1 VVEGGLMAQ
10 SEATGE
16 GFEAWL
22 AREYRYAA
30 GAMLRSVSAVEI
42 VKTRPGFGH
51 SIRAAQ
57 GSIIASPVLASYD
70 PDPDYFFH
78 WFRDSAVV
86 IDAIRLLH
94 EDGALGDDALRNFRD
109 FVRFSLSLRAL
120 DGRELV
126 KAPQWREGVIDSF
139 EQYLRDDAELSAI
152 QGDRVFGDTRVNPN
166 GTLDISKWARPQH
179 DGPPLRAL
187 AVLRWI
193 RSVPM
198 PAALSAEASELLR
211 ADLAFTHAHW
221 RDPSFDI
228 WEEERGEHYYT
239 LCVAEAALREGAE
252 WLHAAGNHEQTRAYR
267 ADAAEIRAKLDGFWR
282 ESAGHYSS
290 RVLTSGAKSTKELDI
305 ALILAAVHV
314 AGGSSTESTRHSARD
329 PRMHA
334 TLARLE
340 ALFDV
345 SYPINH
351 QRPAGRGPAMGRYA
365 GDVYYSG
372 GAYFFS
378 TLGAAEFC
386 FLAAGAGPGAAAARN
401 ADPRNADAG
410 ARRWFERGDA
420 YLETVRAYTGP
431 DGALSEQFD
440 QRTGEQTSARHL
452 AWSYAAFIS
461 TLAARR
467 AAKAQLQAR
476 PQGRPEE

>member
-1 VVEGGLMAQ
+1 MDGNVAPPLA
-10 SEATGE
+10 AD
-16 GFEAWL
+16 FEAWL
-22 AREYRYAA
+22 GREYRYAIT
-30 GAMLRSVSAVEI
+30 AMFRSVSAVDL
-42 VKTRPGFGH
+42 VKQRPGFGH
-51 SIRAAQ
+51 SIRPVK
-57 GSIIASPVLASYD
+57 GSIIASPVMASYD

-94 EDGALGDDALRNFRD
+94 EDRVLGEEALSHFQD
-109 FVRFSLSLRAL
+109 FVRFSLSLRML

-126 KAPQWREGVIDSF
+126 KAPAWRDGAIESF
-139 EQYLRDDAELSAI
+139 KQYLRDDADLGAVL
-152 QGDRVFGDTRVNPN
+152 GARVYGDTRVNPN

-193 RSVPM
+193 RNVSM
-198 PAALSAEASELLR
+198 PAALLSEAAELARE
-211 ADLAFTHAHW
+211 DLAFTHAHW
-221 RDPSFDI
+221 HEPSFDI
-228 WEEERGEHYYT
+228 WEEEQGEHYYT

-252 WLHAAGNHEQTRAYR
+252 WLHSTGNHALTSAYRETAAG
-267 ADAAEIRAKLDGFWR
+267 IRGKLDGFWR
-282 ESAGHYSS
+282 EQAGHYSS

-314 AGGSSTESTRHSARD
+314 AGDAPRHSVRD

-345 SYPINH
+345 AYPINH

-386 FLAAGAGPGAAAARN
+386 FLAAKSER
-401 ADPRNADAG
+401 DAKS
-410 ARRWFERGDA
+410 WFARGDA
-420 YLETVRAYTGP
+420 YLATVRAYTGP
-431 DGALSEQFD
+431 EGDLSEQFD

-467 AAKAQLQAR
+467 AARAAIR
-476 PQGRPEE
+476 

>member
-1 VVEGGLMAQ
+1 MAQ
-10 SEATGE
+10 RMDEREATGS

-22 AREYRYAA
+22 AREYRYA
-30 GAMLRSVSAVEI
+30 GSAMLRSVSAVEI
-42 VKTRPGFGH
+42 VKERPGFGH
-51 SIRAAQ
+51 AIRPVK

-94 EDGALGDDALRNFRD
+94 LDGVLGAEALTHFQD
-109 FVRFSLSLRAL
+109 FVRFSLSLRSL

-126 KAPQWREGVIDSF
+126 KAPKWRDAAIDSF
-139 EQYLRDDAELSAI
+139 KQYLRDDADLSAV
-152 QGDRVFGDTRVNPN
+152 QGERVFGDTRVNPN

-193 RSVPM
+193 RDVSM
-198 PAALSAEASELLR
+198 PPALAAEASELAR

-221 RDPSFDI
+221 REPSFDI
-228 WEEERGEHYYT
+228 WEEEQGEHYYT

-252 WLHAAGNHEQTRAYR
+252 WLHATGNHEQTRAYR
-267 ADAAEIRAKLDGFWR
+267 ADAADIRAKLDGFWR
-282 ESAGHYSS
+282 EQAGHYSS

-305 ALILAAVHV
+305 ALILAIVHTEAVHV
-314 AGGSSTESTRHSARD
+314 AGSPAISLPHSVRD

-386 FLAAGAGPGAAAARN
+386 FLAARASREKPE
-401 ADPRNADAG
+401 

-431 DGALSEQFD
+431 DGELSEQFD
-440 QRTGEQTSARHL
+440 QKSGAQTSARHL

-461 TLAARR
+461 TLVARRAARR
-467 AAKAQLQAR
+467 AA
-476 PQGRPEE
+476 QGRLEG